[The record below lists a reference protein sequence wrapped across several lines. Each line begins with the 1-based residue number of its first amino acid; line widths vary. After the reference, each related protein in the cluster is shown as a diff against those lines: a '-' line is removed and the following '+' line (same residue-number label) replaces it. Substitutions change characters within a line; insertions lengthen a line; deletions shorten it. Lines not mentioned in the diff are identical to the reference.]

1 MAYMKSKDGI
11 RLDAVPAAL
20 NPFDVG
26 EDGILLIGQSN
37 TVGYGMT
44 FDAVVD
50 VTDSRVRQFAGSGTY
65 LNQTIAA
72 VDGLYHREQMATR
85 VGFGMTFG
93 RLYAQSCPTNRR
105 VTLIPAAMGGTGMFT
120 SSVTPGTPAGYTYV
134 AAGSWDPTRGA
145 GGIDLLTQAVNSAKA
160 FLALNPK
167 NRITAILWLQGES
180 DLIANTQAAYATRLD
195 QLITA
200 VRSEIPGATTT
211 PFIVGQMMDVF
222 IADPTYPQGKIN
234 AAHIDT
240 PRRQQFTGFAYSP
253 KAANDATMQ
262 NGDGIHFSA
271 KAQRIIGASMF
282 NAYQRALNNV
292 TGTDP
297 VTPEGLALSQSG
309 TTMTATWAQPSG
321 RVTDFN
327 VRYSSNGG
335 TSWTTLTR
343 AQSIDVTA
351 SLTGLTLGSTYQV
364 QVATVNEQ
372 GVSAWSASST
382 LLMVNLP
389 AQVTGLTA
397 GSATTASVPFTW
409 SAATGAVNYLAQ
421 YKKTSDSTWVTA
433 TSTLTGTSYTFTGL
447 LDSTSYD
454 FRVIAA
460 NGAGQGTASAT
471 STVSTLS
478 MANLID
484 AVGVTAQRAY
494 STRKLRG
501 AYAGSAIQVRRSSD
515 NTTLDIGF
523 VGNNL
528 DTAALLTF
536 AGSGD
541 ASVSIWY
548 DQSGSGF
555 NLTQA
560 TTTKQAKIVVAGV
573 LQLVGP
579 NRAGVKFASSLY
591 QDTNVG
597 LYAAG
602 ASSLLT
608 VLTLNG
614 TANFPVAVTESTSI
628 ASPSSA
634 NAYVPLY
641 FDAGRSSNLIKD
653 SAGTQFGSITGSV
666 SVGTTTPAQVAVTD
680 TGTVITQRANG
691 ATSPSVTY
699 SRSGKTVTPTLFTW
713 GDYSASGGGASSPLS
728 ANVGELV
735 TFTAALDSTQLATAR
750 SNQQGYYTTA

>member
-1 MAYMKSKDGI
+1 MKGKIVD
-11 RLDAVPAAL
+11 
-20 NPFDVG
+20 PFDVG

-44 FDAVVD
+44 FDSVID

-65 LNQTIAA
+65 MNQTIAA
-72 VDGLYHREQMATR
+72 VDGLLHREVMSTR

-93 RLYAQSCPTNRR
+93 RLYAQSVPTNRR

-134 AAGSWDPTRGA
+134 AAGSWDPNRGS

-160 FLALNPK
+160 FLALSPK

-180 DLIANTQAAYATRLD
+180 DLIVNSQSGYATRLD

-200 VRSEIPGATTT
+200 VRTEIPGATNV
-211 PFIVGQMMDVF
+211 PFVVGQMMDVF
-222 IADPTYPQGKIN
+222 IGADVTQPPAKIN
-234 AAHIDT
+234 LAHIDT
-240 PRRQQFTGFAYSP
+240 PRRQALTGFAYSP
-253 KAANDATMQ
+253 KAANDSTMQ
-262 NGDGIHFSA
+262 NGDNVHFSA

-282 NAYQRALNNV
+282 DAYQRALTNV
-292 TGTDP
+292 TGTAP
-297 VTPEGLALSQSG
+297 VTPAGLAVSQSG
-309 TTMTATWAQPSG
+309 TTLNVTWAQPSG

-343 AQSIDVTA
+343 ATSIDVA
-351 SLTGLTLGSTYQV
+351 AAITGLTLGNTYQV

-372 GVSAWSASST
+372 GVSAWSAT
-382 LLMVNLP
+382 ATQIMVNLP

-397 GSATTASVPFTW
+397 GSPTTASVPFTW

-447 LDSTSYD
+447 LDATSYD
-454 FRVIAA
+454 FRVIAS
-460 NGAGQGTASAT
+460 NGAGQGTPSAT
-471 STVSTLS
+471 STVTTVA

-484 AVGVTAQRAY
+484 ALGVTAQRAY
-494 STRKLRG
+494 STRKLRS
-501 AYAGSAIQVRRSSD
+501 AYSGSAIQVRRSSD
-515 NTTLDIGF
+515 NTTMDIGF

-528 DTAALLTF
+528 DTATLLTF

-541 ASVSIWY
+541 AAVSIWY

-591 QDTNVG
+591 QDSNVG

-602 ASSLLT
+602 AST
-608 VLTLNG
+608 VLTALTLNSLG
-614 TANFPVAVTESTSI
+614 SFPIVVSESTSI

-641 FDAGRSSNLIKD
+641 LNSGQNSNLIKD
-653 SAGTQFGSITGSV
+653 SAGAQFGSGGASTSI
-666 SVGTTTPAQVAVTD
+666 GTTTPAQIAVTD
-680 TGTVITQRANG
+680 SGTAFSQQANG
-691 ATSPSVTY
+691 ATASTTSYT
-699 SRSGKTVTPTLFTW
+699 RSGHTVTPTLFTW

-728 ANVGELV
+728 ANVGELI
-735 TFTAALDSTQLATAR
+735 TFTSALNGTQLATAR
-750 SNQQGYYTTA
+750 ASQQGYYTTA

>member
-1 MAYMKSKDGI
+1 MAYMKSKDGV
-11 RLDAVPAAL
+11 RLDAIPAAL

-65 LNQTIAA
+65 MNQTIAA
-72 VDGLYHREQMATR
+72 VDGLYHRELMSTR

-134 AAGSWDPTRGA
+134 AAGSWDPNRGS

-180 DLIANTQAAYATRLD
+180 DLITNSQSAYATRLD

-200 VRSEIPGATTT
+200 VRSEIPGAANT
-211 PFIVGQMMDVF
+211 PFVVGQMLDVF
-222 IADPTYPQGKIN
+222 VGAATSPPGKIN
-234 AAHIDT
+234 LAHIDT
-240 PRRQQFTGFAYSP
+240 PRRQQSTGFAYSP
-253 KAANDATMQ
+253 NATNDATMQ
-262 NGDGIHFSA
+262 NGDNVHFSA

-282 NAYQRALNNV
+282 DAYQRALTNV

-297 VTPEGLALSQSG
+297 VTPTGVAVSQNG
-309 TTMTATWAQPSG
+309 TTLTATWAQPSG

-335 TSWTTLTR
+335 TSWTALTR

-351 SLTGLTLGSTYQV
+351 SLTGLTLGSTYLV

-433 TSTLTGTSYTFTGL
+433 ATLTGTSYTFTGL
-447 LDSTSYD
+447 LDATSYD
-454 FRVIAA
+454 FRVIAS
-460 NGAGQGTASAT
+460 NGAGQGTASTT

-478 MANLID
+478 MSNLID
-484 AVGVTAQRAY
+484 AVGITAQRAY

-515 NTTLDIGF
+515 STTLDIGF

-560 TTTKQAKIVVAGV
+560 TAAKQAKIVVAGV

-579 NRAGVKFASSLY
+579 NRPGAKFASSLY

-602 ASSLLT
+602 ASSLAT
-608 VLTLNG
+608 VLTMNA

-628 ASPSSA
+628 ASPSGA

-641 FDAGRSSNLIKD
+641 FDAGRSSNLMKD
-653 SAGTQFGSITGSV
+653 SAGSQYGSVTGTV
-666 SVGTTTPAQVAVTD
+666 SVGITTPAQVAVTD

-691 ATSPSVTY
+691 ATSPSATY
-699 SRSGKTVTPTLFTW
+699 TRSGHTLTPTLFTW

-728 ANVGELV
+728 ANVGELI
-735 TFTAALDSTQLATAR
+735 TFTTALTDPQLATVRA
-750 SNQQGYYTTA
+750 NQQGYYTTA